1 MKSKVQELADEIAA
15 LDEGEQRKVWGRVA
29 NLNLRRGL
37 HVLSE
42 PYRERLREQKELDR
56 SAKEVLAELKRVRG
70 EIAAR
75 EYSG

>member
-37 HVLSE
+37 HALSE
-42 PYRERLREQKELDR
+42 HYRERLRGQKELDR